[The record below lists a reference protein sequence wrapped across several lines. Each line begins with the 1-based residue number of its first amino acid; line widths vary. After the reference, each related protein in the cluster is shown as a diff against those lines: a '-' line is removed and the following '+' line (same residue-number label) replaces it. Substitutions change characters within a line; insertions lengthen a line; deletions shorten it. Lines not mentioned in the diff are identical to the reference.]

1 MSHVLII
8 EDEMLIAL
16 AIQMT
21 LEDAGATSFDI
32 AEDEESA
39 VEAARGHRPDVITSD
54 VSLRSGTGP
63 RAVEAIHRE
72 MGDMPVIFLTATP
85 KECTSCDP
93 PGSVPGKPFDADKLT
108 IAYQKALAAA

>member
-39 VEAARGHRPDVITSD
+39 VLAARDHRPDIITSD
-54 VSLRSGTGP
+54 VTLRRGTGP
-63 RAVEAIHRE
+63 HAVHTIHQE
-72 MGDMPVIFLTATP
+72 LGAVPVIFLTATP
-85 KECTSCDP
+85 DHCTPCDP
-93 PGSVPGKPFDADKLT
+93 PGSILAKPFDPDKLT
-108 IAYQKALAAA
+108 LAYRQAMAA